1 VFGVKRDIL
10 SIYTGPVGRILF
22 TQIGTLFLHVEGFP
36 MRHDFLDG
44 ASFNSWM
51 SFLIPEASGLRSG
64 RVIMEIYNASAVQEG
79 TAGVMNT
86 LFIGE
91 AYANFGTIG
100 VIIAPIIFGVVIGF
114 AAYFLPALRKSP
126 VVVLLYVK
134 LTLQFLSIV
143 EAGFVDILYSAST
156 IFLIL
161 LAIMMYIFAEQDYPL
176 KRNR

>member
-1 VFGVKRDIL
+1 
-10 SIYTGPVGRILF
+10 
-22 TQIGTLFLHVEGFP
+22 
-36 MRHDFLDG
+36 MG

-64 RVIMEIYNASAVQEG
+64 RVIMEIYNASAVQAG

-91 AYANFGTIG
+91 AYANFGTAG
-100 VIIAPIIFGVVIGF
+100 VIVAPIIFGVVIGF
-114 AAYFLPALRKSP
+114 AAYLLPTFKKNP
-126 VVVLLYVK
+126 IVVLLYVK

-161 LAIMMYIFAEQDYPL
+161 LSICMYFFTEQDYL
-176 KRNR
+176 KKQD